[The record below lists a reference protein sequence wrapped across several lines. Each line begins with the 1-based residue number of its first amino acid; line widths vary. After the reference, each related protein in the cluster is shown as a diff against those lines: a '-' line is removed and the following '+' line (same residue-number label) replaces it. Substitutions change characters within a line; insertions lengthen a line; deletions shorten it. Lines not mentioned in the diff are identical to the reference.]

1 MSPRRT
7 VSIGAKKV
15 ALIAIMT
22 ATIEA
27 GKLALAAIPNVEV
40 VSLLCAV
47 YGYVFGLIGVVSIVL
62 FVGIETLIW
71 GVNTWVLSYL
81 IYWPLVC
88 IIYWWLGKIKVRS
101 RLILTAVIVALTAF
115 FGVLTSLVDV
125 GLFSGFWDN
134 FWQRFVIYYGRGI
147 VFYIVQIVCNA
158 IVFPLLFLPL
168 AKVLTNFKNKFFNTP
183 DVSLP
188 LADNKEDQ

>member
-1 MSPRRT
+1 MSLKHAT
-7 VSIGAKKV
+7 SIGAKKV

-27 GKLALAAIPNVEV
+27 GKLALSAIPNVEV

-81 IYWPLVC
+81 IYWPTVC
-88 IIYWWLGKIKVRS
+88 MIYWLLGRLKVKS
-101 RLILTAVIVALTAF
+101 RLIITAVIVVLTAF

-134 FWQRFVIYYGRGI
+134 FWQRFAIYYSRGI
-147 VFYIVQIVCNA
+147 VFYVVQIACNA

-168 AKVLTNFKNKFFNTP
+168 ANVLTKFKDKFLDNPNDSF
-183 DVSLP
+183 P
-188 LADNKEDQ
+188 LSNSNA

>member
-1 MSPRRT
+1 MTGKQS

-15 ALIAIMT
+15 TLIAIMT

-27 GKLALAAIPNVEV
+27 GKLALSAIPNVEV

-81 IYWPLVC
+81 IYWPMVC
-88 IIYWWLGKIKVRS
+88 MIYWLLRILKVQS
-101 RLILTAVIVALTAF
+101 RLIITAVIVVLTAF
-115 FGVLTSLVDV
+115 FGALTSLVDV
-125 GLFSGFWDN
+125 
-134 FWQRFVIYYGRGI
+134 
-147 VFYIVQIVCNA
+147 
-158 IVFPLLFLPL
+158 
-168 AKVLTNFKNKFFNTP
+168 
-183 DVSLP
+183 
-188 LADNKEDQ
+188 

>member
-1 MSPRRT
+1 MSLKHAT
-7 VSIGAKKV
+7 SIGAKKV

-27 GKLALAAIPNVEV
+27 GKLALSAIPNVEV

-81 IYWPLVC
+81 IYWPTVC
-88 IIYWWLGKIKVRS
+88 MIYWLLRLLKVKS
-101 RLILTAVIVALTAF
+101 RLIITAVIVVLTAF

-134 FWQRFVIYYGRGI
+134 FWQRFAIYYSRGI
-147 VFYIVQIVCNA
+147 VFYVVQIACNA

-168 AKVLTNFKNKFFNTP
+168 SNVLAKFRDKFLDRPDGSLTSP
-183 DVSLP
+183 
-188 LADNKEDQ
+188 

>member
-1 MSPRRT
+1 MSLKHAT
-7 VSIGAKKV
+7 SIGAKKV

-27 GKLALAAIPNVEV
+27 GKLALSAIPNVEV

-47 YGYVFGLIGVVSIVL
+47 YGYVFGLVGVVSIVL

-81 IYWPLVC
+81 IYWPTVC
-88 IIYWWLGKIKVRS
+88 MIYWLLGRLKVKS
-101 RLILTAVIVALTAF
+101 RLIITAVIVVLTAF

-134 FWQRFVIYYGRGI
+134 FWQRFAIYYSRGI
-147 VFYIVQIVCNA
+147 VFYVVQIACNA

-168 AKVLTNFKNKFFNTP
+168 ANVLTKFKDKFLDNPNDSF
-183 DVSLP
+183 P
-188 LADNKEDQ
+188 LSNSNA

>member
-1 MSPRRT
+1 MSLKHAT
-7 VSIGAKKV
+7 SIGAKKV

-27 GKLALAAIPNVEV
+27 GKLALSAIPNVEV

-81 IYWPLVC
+81 IYWPMVC
-88 IIYWWLGKIKVRS
+88 MIYWLLGRLKVNS
-101 RLILTAVIVALTAF
+101 RLIITAVIVVLTAF

-125 GLFSGFWDN
+125 GLFSGFWED
-134 FWQRFVIYYGRGI
+134 FWQRFAIYYSRGV
-147 VFYIVQIVCNA
+147 VFYVVQIVCNA
-158 IVFPLLFLPL
+158 VVFPLLFLPL
-168 AKVLTNFKNKFFNTP
+168 AKVLTKFKDKFLDSPNDSF
-183 DVSLP
+183 P
-188 LADNKEDQ
+188 LSNSNA

>member
-1 MSPRRT
+1 MSLKHAT
-7 VSIGAKKV
+7 SIGAKKV

-27 GKLALAAIPNVEV
+27 GKLALSAIPNVEV

-81 IYWPLVC
+81 IYWPMVC
-88 IIYWWLGKIKVRS
+88 MIYWLLGRLKVKS
-101 RLILTAVIVALTAF
+101 RLIITAVIVVLTAF

-134 FWQRFVIYYGRGI
+134 FWQRFAIYYSRGI
-147 VFYIVQIVCNA
+147 VFYVVQIACNA

-168 AKVLTNFKNKFFNTP
+168 ANVLTKFKDKFLDNPNDSF
-183 DVSLP
+183 P
-188 LADNKEDQ
+188 LSNSNA

>member
-1 MSPRRT
+1 MTGKQS

-27 GKLALAAIPNVEV
+27 GKLALSAIPNVEV

-81 IYWPLVC
+81 IYWPMVC
-88 IIYWWLGKIKVRS
+88 MIYWLLRILKVQS
-101 RLILTAVIVALTAF
+101 RLIITAVIVVLTAF

-125 GLFSGFWDN
+125 GLFSGFWED
-134 FWQRFVIYYGRGI
+134 FWQRFAIYYSRGI
-147 VFYIVQIVCNA
+147 VFYVVQIACNT

-168 AKVLTNFKNKFFNTP
+168 VKVLAKFRDKFLDKPN
-183 DVSLP
+183 SLP
-188 LADNKEDQ
+188 LAEETSE

>member
-1 MSPRRT
+1 MTGKQS

-27 GKLALAAIPNVEV
+27 GKLALSAIPNVEV

-81 IYWPLVC
+81 IYWPMVC
-88 IIYWWLGKIKVRS
+88 MIFWLLRLLKVKS
-101 RLILTAVIVALTAF
+101 RLIITAVIVVLTAF

-134 FWQRFVIYYGRGI
+134 FWQRFAIYYSRGI

-168 AKVLTNFKNKFFNTP
+168 AKVLAKFRDKFLDRP
-183 DVSLP
+183 GSLP
-188 LADNKEDQ
+188 LAEETSE

>member
-1 MSPRRT
+1 MSLKHAT
-7 VSIGAKKV
+7 SIGAKKV

-27 GKLALAAIPNVEV
+27 GKLALSAIPNVEV

-81 IYWPLVC
+81 IYWPTVC
-88 IIYWWLGKIKVRS
+88 MIYWLLGRLKVKS
-101 RLILTAVIVALTAF
+101 RLIITAVIVVLTVF

-134 FWQRFVIYYGRGI
+134 FWQRFAIYYSRGI
-147 VFYIVQIVCNA
+147 VFYVVQIACNA

-168 AKVLTNFKNKFFNTP
+168 AKVLTKFKDKFLDNPNDSF
-183 DVSLP
+183 P
-188 LADNKEDQ
+188 LSNSNA

>member
-1 MSPRRT
+1 MSLKHAT
-7 VSIGAKKV
+7 SIGAKKV

-27 GKLALAAIPNVEV
+27 GKLALSAIPNVEV

-47 YGYVFGLIGVVSIVL
+47 YGYVFGLVGVVSIVL

-81 IYWPLVC
+81 IYWPTVC
-88 IIYWWLGKIKVRS
+88 MIYWLLGRHKVKS
-101 RLILTAVIVALTAF
+101 RLIITAVIVVLTAF

-134 FWQRFVIYYGRGI
+134 FWQRFAIYYSRGI
-147 VFYIVQIVCNA
+147 VFYVVQIACNA

-168 AKVLTNFKNKFFNTP
+168 ANVLTKFKDKFLDNPNDSF
-183 DVSLP
+183 P
-188 LADNKEDQ
+188 LSNSNA

>member
-1 MSPRRT
+1 M
-7 VSIGAKKV
+7 SIGAKKV

-27 GKLALAAIPNVEV
+27 GKLALSAIPNVEV

-81 IYWPLVC
+81 IYWPMVC
-88 IIYWWLGKIKVRS
+88 MIYWLLRILKVHS
-101 RLILTAVIVALTAF
+101 RLIITAVIVVLTAF

-125 GLFSGFWDN
+125 GLFSGFWED
-134 FWQRFVIYYGRGI
+134 FWQRFAIYYSRGI
-147 VFYIVQIVCNA
+147 VFYVVQIACNA

-168 AKVLTNFKNKFFNTP
+168 VKVLAKFRDKFLDKAN
-183 DVSLP
+183 SLP
-188 LADNKEDQ
+188 LAEETSE

>member
-1 MSPRRT
+1 MSLKHAT
-7 VSIGAKKV
+7 SIGAKKV

-27 GKLALAAIPNVEV
+27 GKLALSAIPNVEV

-81 IYWPLVC
+81 IYWPTVC
-88 IIYWWLGKIKVRS
+88 MIYWLLRLLKVKS
-101 RLILTAVIVALTAF
+101 RLIITAVIVVLTAF

-134 FWQRFVIYYGRGI
+134 FWQRFAIYYSRGI
-147 VFYIVQIVCNA
+147 VFYVVQIACNA

-168 AKVLTNFKNKFFNTP
+168 ANVLTKFKDKFLDNPNDSFPLSNTN
-183 DVSLP
+183 
-188 LADNKEDQ
+188 A